1 MYSLFPGFY
10 AEHAAPK
17 PHASLQKLSSSSSI
31 STHDCTIDSVDTPS
45 PILLNNSPTDC
56 TRQNPFAK
64 SSSQGSDSVFS
75 STESYNMDQR
85 LRIKLEAI
93 QEKTLNELS
102 EEDLE
107 DGISFVNFRRRSD
120 SDFVQKNKSAAEQ
133 SPSDDSPTLEDHE
146 KTIHAKRQ
154 AFARLKSRSYDEE
167 RFNRILPSHSD
178 SSPSSH
184 RDKQGDVLRHGAG
197 VETSTP
203 VSHPIIVT
211 TTHDLSDHSTEEKQR
226 VIPKQIEGLLQ
237 VCNSF
242 LILSIPTVVYL

>member
-1 MYSLFPGFY
+1 MVPGFY

-17 PHASLQKLSSSSSI
+17 PHALLQKLSSSSSI

-45 PILLNNSPTDC
+45 PIILNNSPTDC

-107 DGISFVNFRRRSD
+107 DGISFVKFRRKSN
-120 SDFVQKNKSAAEQ
+120 SDFVQKN
-133 SPSDDSPTLEDHE
+133 
-146 KTIHAKRQ
+146 
-154 AFARLKSRSYDEE
+154 
-167 RFNRILPSHSD
+167 
-178 SSPSSH
+178 
-184 RDKQGDVLRHGAG
+184 
-197 VETSTP
+197 
-203 VSHPIIVT
+203 
-211 TTHDLSDHSTEEKQR
+211 
-226 VIPKQIEGLLQ
+226 
-237 VCNSF
+237 
-242 LILSIPTVVYL
+242 